1 MRLPRRTIAQVK
13 RCPRIRTSRWQPA
26 RFGSPPLPIGDGF
39 FQRYPDAA
47 PIRTIGTVS
56 TNAKGEFEGAI
67 TTSLGAE
74 FVFSAGT
81 PLAQPNFVF
90 TYIAVGGSEQAVY
103 TTGFAVIAR

>member
-1 MRLPRRTIAQVK
+1 MLGQATLAG
-13 RCPRIRTSRWQPA
+13 SEYAPA
-26 RFGSPPLPIGDGF
+26 SPHGCRADQDHWYGEH
-39 FQRYPDAA
+39 
-47 PIRTIGTVS
+47 

-81 PLAQPNFVF
+81 SLAQPNFVF
-90 TYIAVGGSEQAVY
+90 TYIPVGGSEQAVY